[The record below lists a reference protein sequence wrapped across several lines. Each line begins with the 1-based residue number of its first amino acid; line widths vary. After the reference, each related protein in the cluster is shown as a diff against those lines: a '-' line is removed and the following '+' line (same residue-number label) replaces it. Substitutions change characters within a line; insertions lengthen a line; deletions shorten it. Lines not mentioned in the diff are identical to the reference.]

1 MPEKEV
7 QSPVS
12 RRGSKVGSG
21 QPLSPGAR
29 SNPSRTDAERDPA
42 SEPPPQDAAKR
53 SRSKLAGAQTTIVG
67 LRADGRDDQ
76 RFASPC

>member
-29 SNPSRTDAERDPA
+29 SNPSRGDAERDPA
-42 SEPPPQDAAKR
+42 SEPPQDAARR
-53 SRSKLAGAQTTIVG
+53 SRSKPAGAQTTIVG
-67 LRADGRDDQ
+67 PSG
-76 RFASPC
+76 